1 MQYCEKRA
9 WLCLFRQ
16 AMLFVAGFMLIF
28 GAAQA
33 EAASFAER
41 AGSMSEITAVRVSNS
56 ADKTRIVLDGTREA
70 SYKVSVLSNPQ
81 RIVVDIQNAWISPS
95 LKKSTTIDSR
105 FAKSVRIAQHDTS
118 TVRVVVESSMG
129 KNNYK
134 VFPLKGGSTAYR
146 IVMDFGNLGG
156 SSSGAAI
163 DFNPQPKPKDEDK
176 GTASDSGSGTAGST
190 GEGTAIG
197 GSTGSTGS
205 DTGSGKGTV
214 TKGEPVVT
222 PGLKGKI
229 IALDAGHGGS
239 DVGAIGPTGVT
250 EKGVTLRVATE
261 LQKRLVKEGA
271 TVLMTRSTD
280 TEVSPKKAK
289 ASDIEELQARCDVG
303 NDQNA
308 DIFISLHMD
317 SFTNSSPSGTTG
329 YYYVNGSKAGQRLAR
344 TLSEGIVSALGTGN
358 RGTKSCNFYV
368 VKHTTMPAALIEMAF
383 ISNDKEERLMNS
395 DEGVKKAADGL
406 VNGLISFFG

>member
-9 WLCLFRQ
+9 WLGLLGR
-16 AMLFVAGFMLIF
+16 AMLFIAGLVLIF
-28 GAAQA
+28 GAAHA
-33 EAASFAER
+33 EAAFAER
-41 AGSMSEITAVRVSNS
+41 AGSMSEIKAVRVSNS
-56 ADKTRIVLDGTREA
+56 ADKTRIVLDGTKET

-81 RIVVDIQNAWISPS
+81 RIVVDIQNAWLAPDV
-95 LKKSTTIDSR
+95 KKSTTIDSR
-105 FAKSVRIAQHDTS
+105 FAKAVRIAQHDPS
-118 TVRVVVESSMG
+118 TVRVVVESSVG

-146 IVMDFGNLGG
+146 IVLDFGNLGG
-156 SSSGAAI
+156 SSSGSAI
-163 DFNPQPKPKDEDK
+163 DFNPKPKPKEE
-176 GTASDSGSGTAGST
+176 AAGSGVGTSGST
-190 GEGTAIG
+190 GTDTATDKDKGNAGGT
-197 GSTGSTGS
+197 
-205 DTGSGKGTV
+205 DV
-214 TKGEPVVT
+214 VVKGEPVFT
-222 PGLKGKI
+222 PGIKGKV

-250 EKGVTLRVATE
+250 EKGVTLRVALE
-261 LQKRLVKEGA
+261 LQKLLVKEGA
-271 TVLMTRSTD
+271 TVIMTRSTD

-289 ASDIEELQARCDVG
+289 ASDIEELQARCDAG
-303 NDQNA
+303 NDKNA
-308 DIFISLHMD
+308 DIFISMHMD

-344 TLSEGIVSALGTGN
+344 ELAEGLVTELGTGN

-395 DEGVKKAADGL
+395 EAGIKKAAEGL
-406 VNGLISFFG
+406 LKGIRSFFG